1 MQARIVDPP
10 SGGGSVVGSDG
21 ASEDDGASPAARP
34 SMDSSSAPPTSRAA
48 GASDDTPVPS
58 GRRKA
63 SLGHHGTVFVPDIAG
78 LAESNVQGLREIF
91 GLFDDGTGKVE
102 PMAVQ
107 MAASEAGLE
116 RDNPEIFRLLAGFT
130 SEEPV
135 DFEEFITLLTEPIGD
150 QNSKQGVQR
159 LLGLLGTEAQ
169 AKGSFNEE
177 DVKNMFEELG
187 LDADEEDITDMLEKA
202 GADADFNLSLD
213 AFYSALTE

>member
-1 MQARIVDPP
+1 MQARIEDPP
-10 SGGGSVVGSDG
+10 SGGGSSDG
-21 ASEDDGASPAARP
+21 ASEDDGANPAARP
-34 SMDSSSAPPTSRAA
+34 STASSSAPPTSRDKTG
-48 GASDDTPVPS
+48 GADDTPVPT

-63 SLGHHGTVFVPDIAG
+63 SLGSRGTVFVPDMAG
-78 LAESNVQGLREIF
+78 LSESTVQGLREIF

-107 MAASEAGLE
+107 MAATGAGLE
-116 RDNPEIFRLLAGFT
+116 RDNPEIFRLLAGLT

-159 LLGLLGTEAQ
+159 LLGLLGPEAQ

-187 LDADEEDITDMLEKA
+187 LEADEEDITDMLEKA